1 MNLMILGTNQ
11 LNISYLGL
19 PNVKGIEIKKISS
32 YNDIFDLIFS
42 LCEIN
47 KAISAKMVCI
57 NVNEIELTADFLND
71 TLEEEN
77 PVTSEVINSI
87 VSILK
92 KEDMRISFFVG
103 KDYFLGSQIEEVKK
117 NSVIV
122 INKLSTILDAI
133 GVKYPSIVIRVGSAY
148 GNRKKTM
155 SDFCSRVLLL
165 DKKAKEKLVVMNDE
179 KPSLFSITD
188 LLSGVYYESGIPIC
202 FRFLPHQFNDGGLTI
217 REALFLASSTWRV
230 GTKPFFFYSES
241 IEIDSNGKS
250 ISPVPANQLTRRIP
264 TFGLDCDII
273 IESPTR
279 ETCYLNYLKS
289 YRALPPIVINKS
301 SKK

>member
-1 MNLMILGTNQ
+1 MILGTNQ
-11 LNISYLGL
+11 LSISYLGL
-19 PNVKGIEIKKISS
+19 PNGKINEIKKISS
-32 YNDIFDLIFS
+32 YSDMFDLIFY

-47 KAISAKMVCI
+47 KSLSAKMVCI
-57 NVNEIELTADFLND
+57 NVNELELTSDFLND
-71 TLEEEN
+71 TLEEET
-77 PVTSEVINSI
+77 PEISEIINSI
-87 VSILK
+87 VFLLK
-92 KEDMRISFFVG
+92 REDMRISFFVG
-103 KDYFLGSQIEEVKK
+103 KDYFLGSQIDEIRKTSIV
-117 NSVIV
+117 V

-202 FRFLPHQFNDGGLTI
+202 FRFLPHQFNDGGLSI
-217 REALFLASSTWRV
+217 REALFLASSTWRI

-241 IEIDSNGKS
+241 VEIDQNGKS
-250 ISPVPANQLTRRIP
+250 LSPAPSSTLTRRIP

-273 IESPTR
+273 IDSPAR
-279 ETCYLNYLKS
+279 ENCYLNYLKS

-301 SKK
+301 PKK